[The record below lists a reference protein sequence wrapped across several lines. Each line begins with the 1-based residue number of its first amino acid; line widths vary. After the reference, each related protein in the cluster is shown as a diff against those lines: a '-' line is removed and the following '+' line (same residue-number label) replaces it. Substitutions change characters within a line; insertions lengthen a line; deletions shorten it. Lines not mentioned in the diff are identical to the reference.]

1 MMRFAKLAGWT
12 LLLAAAALLASPVCP
27 QGLGK
32 KGGKHGAPAESR
44 PKVDE
49 KAYKAALDRIPTPKK
64 GYDPWGQMRPPE
76 PEKGTRQIKLGS
88 VLPARRPV
96 LAADLLKQ
104 TAAYSH
110 TSKCQ
115 IIIAREQP
123 NAPCCSAVPRMDHLG
138 VSRPLAFM
146 GFL

>member
-76 PEKGTRQIKLGS
+76 PQKQKGPGKS
-88 VLPARRPV
+88 
-96 LAADLLKQ
+96 
-104 TAAYSH
+104 
-110 TSKCQ
+110 
-115 IIIAREQP
+115 
-123 NAPCCSAVPRMDHLG
+123 N
-138 VSRPLAFM
+138 
-146 GFL
+146 